1 MSTTYLQF
9 FIYFQEAQGN
19 KMSNP
24 FVFDEDSAE
33 EESMS
38 KDCTIQVP
46 ESSSEDSESSSES
59 SKSAGSDE
67 YNFDPNVSTTSI
79 KRMKKRKD
87 LLKGRKKRREKM
99 ELEEEP
105 NKWVWIS
112 CLHKNPG

>member
-1 MSTTYLQF
+1 MA
-9 FIYFQEAQGN
+9 IKKGAQEN

-87 LLKGRKKRREKM
+87 LFFLLYHLLLFRLPFKSQ
-99 ELEEEP
+99 LLP
-105 NKWVWIS
+105 AN
-112 CLHKNPG
+112 